1 MATKQRIDLD
11 VVVKNS
17 QRIDALERSLG
28 RTSNSALSLGK
39 AAKIAAGAIAAI
51 GAGAALRSLVRVGSQ
66 VESLGLRF
74 KFLFGSAEEGAKA
87 FDTLTEFAGRVPFSL
102 EEISAAS
109 GNLAVVADDAAELND
124 ILEITGNVAAVSG
137 LDFRTAG
144 EQIQRAF
151 AGGIASADIFR
162 ERGVRSL
169 LGFKEGATVTAEETR
184 AAFFRVFGK
193 GGQFGAATDEFANTL
208 EGTISMLQDKLFK
221 FQDVAS
227 RQFFDE
233 LKDQLGDLNEFFE
246 ENQETIDNFARELGQ
261 GLSQAVIG
269 TGKAV
274 IFLKENIDLVKI
286 AIGALLALK
295 VAIAVGNMRL
305 AFTGLGLSLTK
316 LLPVLRA
323 TGAVARKHPLI
334 LLGTIGAI
342 AGLALFGDEIDKLT
356 AKLFGNADALD
367 DAGKNLN
374 DYNSDIDENT
384 RLQNLNNHIISG
396 TIALYD
402 DYTTEAI
409 KNANAIKYQNAQIE
423 QQGIS
428 LEKLKGADRSFASKI
443 MNLGESDMETL
454 TRQRR
459 EDLDRITQMENIN
472 ENTRAELKLKV
483 NEEYF
488 RKLNEMDKKRAQEN
502 KRRQEENIRLIRQG
516 KIQEVEIEKMTQE
529 QKGEMIREAGRSI
542 LEQLATQ
549 NRTAFNAFKA
559 VRIAEAI
566 IESKSA
572 IQSAF
577 AQGMKVGGP
586 IGAFLFAGAA
596 AAYTAAQINAIRA
609 TQYQGRERGGPVNP
623 GQTFLVGESGPEL
636 FRPAT
641 SGFIDPDTSGF
652 GVGQGAT
659 INFNITTVD
668 ARDFDELLATR
679 QELII
684 SLVNRGLTERGRA
697 RLI

>member
-51 GAGAALRSLVRVGSQ
+51 GVGAALRSLVRVGSQ

-227 RQFFDE
+227 REFFDE
-233 LKDQLGDLNEFFE
+233 LKDQLGDLNQFFE
-246 ENQETIDNFARELGQ
+246 DNQETIDRFATEVGKNLGK
-261 GLSQAVIG
+261 AVIG

-274 IFLKENIDLVKI
+274 IFLKDNLDAVKI
-286 AIGALLALK
+286 AL
-295 VAIAVGNMRL
+295 VAILTLKLVFAFNSIAQAVGI
-305 AFTGLGLSLTK
+305 
-316 LLPVLRA
+316 A
-323 TGAVARKHPLI
+323 TGAFRALLPILITTGKVARRHPLI
-334 LLGTIGAI
+334 LAGTLAAIYLLGDSI
-342 AGLALFGDEIDKLT
+342 DELSE
-356 AKLFGNADALD
+356 KLFGNADALD

-409 KNANAIKYQNAQIE
+409 KNANAIKYQNEQIE
-423 QQGIS
+423 KTGIS

-443 MNLGESDMETL
+443 MNIGESDMERL

-459 EDLDRITQMENIN
+459 EDLDRIAKMENIN

-529 QKGEMIREAGRSI
+529 QKGEMVREAGRSI

-559 VRIAEAI
+559 VRIEEAI

-577 AQGMKVGGP
+577 AKGMAAGGP

-609 TQYQGRERGGPVNP
+609 TQYQGREMGGPVNP

-641 SGFIDPDTSGF
+641 SGFIDPDVSGF

-668 ARDFDELLATR
+668 AIYFDELLATR

-697 RLI
+697 RLV

>member
-51 GAGAALRSLVRVGSQ
+51 GVGAALRSLVRVGSQ
-66 VESLGLRF
+66 VENLGLRF

-227 RQFFDE
+227 REFFDE
-233 LKDQLGDLNEFFE
+233 LKDQLGDLNQFFE
-246 ENQETIDNFARELGQ
+246 DNQETIDKFATEDGKNLGK
-261 GLSQAVIG
+261 AVIG

-274 IFLKENIDLVKI
+274 IFLKDNLDAVKI
-286 AIGALLALK
+286 AL
-295 VAIAVGNMRL
+295 VAILTLKLVFAFNSIAQAVGI
-305 AFTGLGLSLTK
+305 
-316 LLPVLRA
+316 A
-323 TGAVARKHPLI
+323 TGAFRALLPILITTGKVARRHPLI
-334 LLGTIGAI
+334 LAGTLAAIYLLGDSI
-342 AGLALFGDEIDKLT
+342 DELSE
-356 AKLFGNADALD
+356 KLFGNADALD

-409 KNANAIKYQNAQIE
+409 KNANAIKYQNEQIE
-423 QQGIS
+423 KTGIS

-443 MNLGESDMETL
+443 MNIGESDMERL

-459 EDLDRITQMENIN
+459 EDLDRIAKMENIN

-529 QKGEMIREAGRSI
+529 QKGEMVREAGRSI

-559 VRIAEAI
+559 VRIEEAI

-577 AQGMKVGGP
+577 AKGMAAGGP

-609 TQYQGRERGGPVNP
+609 TQYQGREMGGPVNP

-641 SGFIDPDTSGF
+641 SGFIDPDVSGF

-697 RLI
+697 RLV

>member
-51 GAGAALRSLVRVGSQ
+51 GVGAAIRSLVRVGSQ

-74 KFLFGSAEEGAKA
+74 KFLFGSAEEGARA
-87 FDTLTEFAGRVPFSL
+87 FETLTDFAGRVPFSL

-109 GNLAVVADDAAELND
+109 GNLAVVANDAAELND

-227 RQFFDE
+227 REFFDE
-233 LKDQLGDLNEFFE
+233 LKEQLGDLNTFFE
-246 ENQETIDNFARELGQ
+246 ENQDTIDKFATEVGQNLGK
-261 GLSQAVIG
+261 AVIG

-274 IFLKENIDLVKI
+274 IFLKDNIDAVKI

-295 VAIAVGNMRL
+295 IVFAFNSIATAVGL
-305 AFTGLGLSLTK
+305 TTGALRG
-316 LLPVLRA
+316 LLPVLIA
-323 TGAVARKHPLI
+323 TGKVARRHPLI
-334 LLGTIGAI
+334 ILGSLGAI
-342 AGLALFGDEIDKLT
+342 AGLALFGDEIEKLT
-356 AKLFGNADALD
+356 SKLFGNADALD

-374 DYNSDIDENT
+374 DYNTEVDENT

-396 TIALYD
+396 TVALYD
-402 DYTTEAI
+402 DFATEAEQA
-409 KNANAIKYQNAQIE
+409 ANALKFQNE
-423 QQGIS
+423 Q
-428 LEKLKGADRSFASKI
+428 LEKTAINFENLKGADKSFVDKI
-443 MNLGESDMETL
+443 MNAGESEMERL

-459 EDLDRITQMENIN
+459 EDLDRIAKMETTN
-472 ENTRAELKLKV
+472 ENEKALLKTKV

-488 RKLNEMDKKRAQEN
+488 RKLREMDKKRAQEN

-529 QKGEMIREAGRSI
+529 QKSDMVREAGRSI

-577 AQGMKVGGP
+577 AKGMAAGGP

-609 TQYQGRERGGPVNP
+609 TQYQGREMGGPVTP
-623 GQTFLVGESGPEL
+623 GETFLVGEKGPEL

-641 SGFIDPDTSGF
+641 SGFIDNDVGF
-652 GVGQGAT
+652 GTGQGAT
-659 INFNITTVD
+659 INFNISTVD
-668 ARDFDELLATR
+668 AKGFDELLATR